1 MAYARKFKYGPRNH
15 HTGRPMPPPAAQPRT
30 KVPLLVVLDLNGTLL
45 HRSSS
50 GSEGRARPYLPDFL
64 EFLVN
69 TFHVMV
75 WSSAQAQN
83 VMRMVQCHFAAAS
96 TQLEATWSRSRCRV
110 QYVPKRKPVAK
121 KDLRRLWHNASS
133 RCPLP
138 TARSRDCGV
147 YPPRAD
153 TPLRTQGWSAR
164 NTLIIDDSL
173 EKISDYPHNGLVV
186 GTFHAKSHNDRELQ
200 AVEHYLQQLAT
211 SWDSRADVRDY
222 VRRSP
227 YTSLGSVP
235 TIPAKAPSTLQPM
248 PTIPLDLAESE
259 Q

>member
-1 MAYARKFKYGPRNH
+1 PSS
-15 HTGRPMPPPAAQPRT
+15 

-50 GSEGRARPYLPDFL
+50 SSEGRPRPYLADFL
-64 EFLVN
+64 AFLVD
-69 TFHVMV
+69 TFYVMV

-83 VMRMVQCHFAAAS
+83 VVRMVQCHFADAS
-96 TQLEATWSRSRCRV
+96 TQLEATWSRGRCRV
-110 QYVPKRKPVAK
+110 QYIPKRKPIAK
-121 KDLRRLWHNASS
+121 KDLRRLWHHASN

-138 TARSRDCGV
+138 TPRSRDYGV
-147 YPPRAD
+147 YPPRTD
-153 TPLRTQGWSAR
+153 SPLRTQGWSAR

-173 EKISDYPHNGLVV
+173 EKISGYPYNGLVV
-186 GTFHAKSHNDRELQ
+186 GTFHDKSHDDRELE
-200 AVEHYLQQLAT
+200 AVKHYLQQLAT

-227 YTSLGSVP
+227 YTSLGPAP
-235 TIPAKAPSTLQPM
+235 TIPVKLPCTLQPTSTM
-248 PTIPLDLAESE
+248 PLDPAESK